1 MLAALAGKA
10 FLLGLST
17 GLFCAGFCLP
27 LAAPV
32 LFSRNRQGIG
42 KSASGVGLF
51 LLGRLAAYLLV
62 GLGAGLLGDWLTRLW
77 AVKAVVLPVFYLLL
91 GVLMIVYAVA
101 QSFPD
106 LGLCRRLN
114 PKLESNWYLLLL
126 GFLAGVNLCPPF
138 VLALAAAVDAG
149 GVLRSVVFFLVF
161 FVATS
166 IYLIPLVFAGGV
178 THFRVVRGAA
188 RVTAVLAGL
197 YFIWLAARVL
207 FL

>member
-1 MLAALAGKA
+1 LGALVGRA

-32 LFSRNRQGIG
+32 LFSRRRQGIG
-42 KSASGVGLF
+42 RSAGGVGLF
-51 LLGRLAAYLLV
+51 LLGRLVAYLSV
-62 GLGAGLLGDWLTRLW
+62 GLGAGLLGGLLTRVW
-77 AVKAVVLPVFYLLL
+77 AVKATVLPVVYFLL

-106 LGLCRRLN
+106 LGFCRRLS

-138 VLALAAAVDAG
+138 VLALAAAIDAG

-161 FVATS
+161 FLATS
-166 IYLIPLVFAGGV
+166 IYLFPLLFAGGV
-178 THFRVVRGAA
+178 THFRVVRAAA
-188 RVTAVLAGL
+188 RVLAVVAGL
-197 YFIWLAARVL
+197 YFMWLAARVM